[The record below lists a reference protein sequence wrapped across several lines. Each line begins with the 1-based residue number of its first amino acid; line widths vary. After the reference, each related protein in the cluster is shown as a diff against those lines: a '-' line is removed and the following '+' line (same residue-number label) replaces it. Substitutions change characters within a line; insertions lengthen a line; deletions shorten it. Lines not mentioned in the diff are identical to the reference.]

1 MQSRLFAAV
10 TTAAIF
16 AAGAFGARAQ
26 TVTIGVHASF
36 SGAGAAFAQGMLAAT
51 EMAAEDANK
60 NGGLEVAGKRHQILI
75 QQYDDRYKAQDAVT
89 AMDRLVMQDHIR
101 FVVGPLGSAAAVA
114 TRSRTTEGKVITMTL
129 GFTPRALGAD
139 RHTRFGPSSR
149 PASSPIPRWPGC

>member
-51 EMAAEDANK
+51 EIGR
-60 NGGLEVAGKRHQILI
+60 GGCEQERRIGGRRQAPPNS
-75 QQYDDRYKAQDAVT
+75 DPAV
-89 AMDRLVMQDHIR
+89 
-101 FVVGPLGSAAAVA
+101 
-114 TRSRTTEGKVITMTL
+114 
-129 GFTPRALGAD
+129 
-139 RHTRFGPSSR
+139 
-149 PASSPIPRWPGC
+149 